1 MTGWVEQR
9 ERGGA
14 GLVAALAWLVLRAG
28 WPLGRLLLWPAT
40 GWFLLTSPSARAAS
54 REYLGLALGRAP
66 HFRDVALHFH
76 SFAAAVLDRLFLVT
90 GRVRGYHIRTEGLEH
105 VAGGRGCVLLG
116 AHLGSFEVLRL
127 VAQAA
132 PVPVWAL
139 MFRRNAG
146 ALTRL
151 LDRLAPDLRDGIL
164 EVGDTTSMLRAHEC
178 VERGEIV
185 GILADRAPPGHQGV
199 AAPFFGKPAAFP
211 AGPFVLAST
220 LAAPVVLFQGL
231 RLGPRRYLVRFEPF
245 AERVVL
251 RRASRAADLAGHV
264 ARYAAALERGC
275 RAHPFNWFNFYP
287 FWSAAAEPGHG
298 VGRRLL
304 PLLLLLARPAL
315 AAEPEPLD
323 LPALMARLA
332 AVPERRATFREVRR
346 FAALSTPLESTGRL
360 LYRRPKLLESGR
372 LEGGRLESGRLEKL
386 TDWPERESLV
396 VEGDRLVL
404 MGADAPRVVDL
415 AGQPELRSLVD
426 AMRGPLAG
434 DLAALRRAFLVTGA
448 GTAAAWSLALVPR
461 DPRAARLLRSVQVDG
476 AGDEVT
482 AIRLVQANGDEQTM
496 RITPAPSPG
505 GRGSRRRRAS
515 LTRTMPVL
523 GALAASVLLLLL
535 VLRFVTIRTDMAE
548 FLPAGQTEAARL
560 VMQEARTGTATG
572 LVLMGLDG
580 APPPELARISQA
592 MAATL
597 RGTGLFSLVAGGQD
611 GLDPAMGES
620 LFARRYLLAP
630 ADFGTDA
637 LRAGMEGLL
646 RQLRSSG
653 APLAVHYGLA
663 DPPGAFPALLRRWIG
678 GSTVRVVDG
687 AWFERGRDRALLLA
701 RTRAGGMDVPAQ
713 EAATAAIDRAFQ
725 AAGPGAARL
734 VVTGPAVFA
743 RDAARAIR
751 GDVRRI
757 AVVSTV
763 LVAGLLWWRFRS
775 PLVVAAIAM
784 PVVLSVAA
792 AAAAVQA
799 GFGAV
804 HGVALGFGTTMLGVS
819 VDYPVL
825 MIGHRKRNE
834 PAGRTRA
841 RIGRAFVLAVATAV
855 LGLGA
860 MVFSG
865 FPGLLQ
871 LGVFSAVGLASA
883 ALATWVLL
891 PRLVVAANLA
901 PASDAV
907 PGWLARVEGLRR
919 GRWWAAAP
927 VLAAAA
933 GLLAA
938 GGPRWEGDL
947 ANLSPV
953 PAEARA
959 LDAELRGALGAPDAG
974 QILLVRGR
982 DAEAVLRRQEALQ
995 PLLDRLQGEDMLAGA
1010 EYAARLLPSA
1020 AAQTARIA
1028 ALPDPAALAAR
1039 VEQARA
1045 GLPFRAEAFTPFLD
1059 AVAASRALAPL
1070 TPADLAGTP
1079 VAARLDPLLAAR
1091 DSGWVGAVVLSGVR
1105 DPARLAREFAGREG
1119 TTYVDVRAELGGIL
1133 SGYTARAWTL
1143 LGWSALAILAVLAAG
1158 LRDAGRVLR
1167 VLAAVG
1173 AALLVAVAA
1182 LSAAGVRLSLL
1193 HLVALQ
1199 LVAGVGLDY
1208 ALFFARPL
1216 LDAEERARTLRTLLT
1231 CNGMTLL
1238 TFGLLAT
1245 CQTPILHDIGITV
1258 AAGAVLAMAFAFLV
1272 AGQPPPRGPCPLPCS

>member
-54 REYLGLALGRAP
+54 REYLSLALGRAP
-66 HFRDVALHFH
+66 QFRDVALHFH

-105 VAGGRGCVLLG
+105 VAGVLAGGRGCVLLG

-287 FWSAAAEPGHG
+287 FWSAAAEPGHP

-304 PLLLLLARPAL
+304 PLLLLLLARPTL

-332 AVPERRATFREVRR
+332 AMPERRATFREVRR

-360 LYRRPKLLESGR
+360 LYRRPRR

-426 AMRGPLAG
+426 AIRGPLAG
-434 DLAALRRAFLVTGA
+434 DLVALRRAFAVTAA

-496 RITPAPSPG
+496 RITSSPSPS

-515 LTRTMPVL
+515 LTRAMPVL

-646 RQLRSSG
+646 RQLRSSA
-653 APLAVHYGLA
+653 APLAVQYGLA
-663 DPPGAFPALLRRWIG
+663 DPPSAFPALLRRWIG

-713 EAATAAIDRAFQ
+713 EAATAAIDRAFR

-751 GDVRRI
+751 GDVQRI

-927 VLAAAA
+927 VLA
-933 GLLAA
+933 
-938 GGPRWEGDL
+938 
-947 ANLSPV
+947 
-953 PAEARA
+953 
-959 LDAELRGALGAPDAG
+959 ELRGALGAPDAG
-974 QILLVRGR
+974 QILLVRGW

-995 PLLDRLQGEDMLAGA
+995 PLLDRLQGEGMLAGA

-1059 AVAASRALAPL
+1059 AVAASRALSPL

-1091 DSGWVGAVVLSGVR
+1091 DDGWAGPVVLSGVR

-1182 LSAAGVRLSLL
+1182 LSAAGVRLSLI

>member
-54 REYLGLALGRAP
+54 REYLSLALGRAP
-66 HFRDVALHFH
+66 QFRDVALHFH

-105 VAGGRGCVLLG
+105 VAGVLAGGRGCVLLG

-287 FWSAAAEPGHG
+287 FWSAAAEPGHP

-304 PLLLLLARPAL
+304 PLLLLLLARPTL

-332 AVPERRATFREVRR
+332 AMPERRATFREVRR

-360 LYRRPKLLESGR
+360 LYRRPRR

-426 AMRGPLAG
+426 AIRGPLAG
-434 DLAALRRAFLVTGA
+434 DLVALRRAFAVTAA

-496 RITPAPSPG
+496 RITSSPSPG

-515 LTRTMPVL
+515 LTRAMPVL

-646 RQLRSSG
+646 RQLRSSA
-653 APLAVHYGLA
+653 APLAVQYGLA
-663 DPPGAFPALLRRWIG
+663 DPPSAFPALLRRWIG

-713 EAATAAIDRAFQ
+713 EAATAAIDRAFR

-751 GDVRRI
+751 GDVQRI

-927 VLAAAA
+927 VLAAAV

-974 QILLVRGR
+974 QILLVRGW

-995 PLLDRLQGEDMLAGA
+995 PLLDRLQGEGMLAGA

-1039 VEQARA
+1039 VQQARA

-1059 AVAASRALAPL
+1059 AVAASRALSPL

-1091 DSGWVGAVVLSGVR
+1091 DDGWAGPVVLSGVR

-1182 LSAAGVRLSLL
+1182 LSAAGVRLSLI